1 MFPLYFHYISRSSLL
16 LRCSWQVE
24 GIRQER
30 QRDRQDLAGLLDIA
44 HRDAGDV
51 SLAQLWADVDVDV
64 FRMW

>member
-1 MFPLYFHYISRSSLL
+1 
-16 LRCSWQVE
+16 VE